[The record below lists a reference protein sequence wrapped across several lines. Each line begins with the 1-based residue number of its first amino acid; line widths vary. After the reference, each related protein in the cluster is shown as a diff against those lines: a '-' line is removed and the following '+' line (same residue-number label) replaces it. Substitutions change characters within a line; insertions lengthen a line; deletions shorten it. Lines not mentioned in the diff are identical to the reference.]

1 MASVVSKNSPP
12 ARHEDGV
19 AAPPALDKDAVLRR
33 IRHRRRANRPPESL
47 QSLLLTQQAA
57 APPPAASGEATA
69 ATRGGGIG
77 TFVEEMIT
85 EYKHIKLTTSI

>member
-33 IRHRRRANRPPESL
+33 IRHRRRANRLRESL

-57 APPPAASGEATA
+57 APPPPPPETADKDGERLAWLDDA
-69 ATRGGGIG
+69 
-77 TFVEEMIT
+77 F
-85 EYKHIKLTTSI
+85 SSP